1 MRIVLSEKIHNY
13 EIEKGRKILVEDL
26 SPNDILGA
34 TTNQSI
40 NLVKKTTFNTIEF
53 FFFNPNLYNQKRKKK
68 ARETFIPDR

>member
-13 EIEKGRKILVEDL
+13 VIEKRRKILMEDL

-40 NLVKKTTFNTIEF
+40 NLVKKNYFQYDDIF
-53 FFFNPNLYNQKRKKK
+53 F
-68 ARETFIPDR
+68 

>member
-53 FFFNPNLYNQKRKKK
+53 VFFNPNLYNQKRKKK